1 MKVSLESHNMHQIL
15 IGKKRL
21 IVSEPGCEVGSRKMA
36 AIWQRFP
43 LIAYRA
49 MASGAAPD
57 PYVGFDEEF
66 LMKLATNNEGLNF
79 PVDVPSKKKS

>member
-1 MKVSLESHNMHQIL
+1 MHQIL

-49 MASGAAPD
+49 MASRAAPD

-66 LMKLATNNEGLNF
+66 
-79 PVDVPSKKKS
+79 